1 MKRTKNLTLTAILTA
16 LGIVLGI
23 TEAAF
28 LNFNVL
34 PGAKVGI
41 SNIVCLVVLYLFGYK
56 SALFVNASRAIF
68 VGFMYS
74 GPSSVI
80 YSLPAA
86 IVSVSVMYVIK
97 SSLKEK
103 VSFVGVS
110 VAGAFFHNLT
120 QVVVAMVISGSIN
133 MIYYFS
139 YLAFVSIMTGVFT
152 GAIAYI
158 VVKRIKRI

>member
-1 MKRTKNLTLTAILTA
+1 MTRTKNLTLVSILTA

-23 TEAAF
+23 VEAAF

-34 PGAKVGI
+34 PGSKIGI
-41 SNIVCLVVLYLFGYK
+41 SNIVCLVALYLFGYK
-56 SALFVNASRAIF
+56 TTLFVNTSRAIF
-68 VGFMYS
+68 IGFMYS

-80 YSLPAA
+80 YSFFAA
-86 IVSVSVMYVIK
+86 VVSVSVMHIIK
-97 SSLKEK
+97 TFLKDK
-103 VSFVGVS
+103 VSCVGVS

-120 QVVVAMVISGSIN
+120 QVVVAIIISGSFN

-139 YLAFVSIMTGVFT
+139 YLSFVSIVTGVFT
-152 GAIAYI
+152 GVIAYI